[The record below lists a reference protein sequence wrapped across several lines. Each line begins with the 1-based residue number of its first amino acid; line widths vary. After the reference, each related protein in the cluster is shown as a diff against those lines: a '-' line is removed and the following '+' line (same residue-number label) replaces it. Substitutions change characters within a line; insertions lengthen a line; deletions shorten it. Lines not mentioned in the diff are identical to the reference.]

1 MTMGQTNNPFGL
13 SDDTMRL
20 VELLHQSQ
28 EQEKNPFDYVSDWVA
43 RFDGFARRVRIAA
56 SNACMAFMI
65 ANKQNVVIT
74 YHAYE
79 EPVKGVVTLVIKA
92 IGPRSTAIKHYV
104 MYLDYNAFTVIY
116 GADTVLKAKITETIR
131 KVGEHVAEA
140 ERKAAKQGS

>member
-1 MTMGQTNNPFGL
+1 MSPSNNPFGL

-28 EQEKNPFDYVSDWVA
+28 EPEKSPFDYVADWEA

-65 ANKQNVVIT
+65 ANKQNVVVT
-74 YHAYE
+74 HHTYE
-79 EPVKGVVTLVIKA
+79 EPTQGTVTLVIKA
-92 IGPRSTAIKHYV
+92 IGPRSVAITQRVLLLSYSELSV
-104 MYLDYNAFTVIY
+104 VY
-116 GADTVLKAKITETIR
+116 GSDTVLKAKITETVR